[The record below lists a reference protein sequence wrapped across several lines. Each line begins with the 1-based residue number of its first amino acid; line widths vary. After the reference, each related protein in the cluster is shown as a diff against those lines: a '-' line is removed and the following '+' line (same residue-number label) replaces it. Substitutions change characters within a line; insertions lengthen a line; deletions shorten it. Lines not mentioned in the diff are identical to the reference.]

1 MKGTTQ
7 VVESDLLLFCISPS
21 LPLSFGCL
29 SESNSASL
37 VAEVSDLMIYSRG
50 AGITELRFRI
60 KEIRTGEGLARFQ
73 RLMGLSVRETSGA
86 LYLSHSDLCP
96 PWEQHSVVTD
106 HALIHFSESLR
117 S

>member
-96 PWEQHSVVTD
+96 
-106 HALIHFSESLR
+106 ALGATQCCH
-117 S
+117 